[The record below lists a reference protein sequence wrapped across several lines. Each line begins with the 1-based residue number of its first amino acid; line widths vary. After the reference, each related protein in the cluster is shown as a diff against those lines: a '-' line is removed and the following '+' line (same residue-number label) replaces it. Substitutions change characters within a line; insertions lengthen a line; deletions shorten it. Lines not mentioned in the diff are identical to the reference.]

1 MKNKILKLYNVLIFG
16 DLTARYHPSRKPM
29 LDLFSIVCFFSRLVY
44 FLINTQDEQTEYSSF
59 SECKN
64 NRFGYIILV

>member
-16 DLTARYHPSRKPM
+16 DLTARYHPSRKPR
-29 LDLFSIVCFFSRLVY
+29 LDLFSIVCFCSKLVY
-44 FLINTQDEQTEYSSF
+44 FLINTQVEQIEYSSF
-59 SECKN
+59 SNHES